1 MIHISFPLDKQ
12 SFDIQ
17 FMRVWIHQRMINWVI
32 KKETRTITVRIIFGD
47 EESKAKNSF
56 LVNALSKEYDSE
68 PTCNKKCIIKNQ
80 KSTIFLKRALLQ
92 FFYERIFGLIVKL
105 QIRMD
110 GQQVQKIIS
119 CRKYCNFWILIYIFS
134 TYIEKFHKKV

>member
-12 SFDIQ
+12 SLDIQ

-47 EESKAKNSF
+47 EESKSKDSF

-68 PTCNKKCIIKNQ
+68 PTCNNKKCIIKNQ
-80 KSTIFLKRALLQ
+80 NSTIFLKRALLQ
-92 FFYERIFGLIVKL
+92 FFTSGFL
-105 QIRMD
+105 D
-110 GQQVQKIIS
+110 
-119 CRKYCNFWILIYIFS
+119 
-134 TYIEKFHKKV
+134 

>member
-32 KKETRTITVRIIFGD
+32 KKETRTITVRIIFRD
-47 EESKAKNSF
+47 EKSKAKNSF

-68 PTCNKKCIIKNQ
+68 PTCNNKKRIIKNEFYY
-80 KSTIFLKRALLQ
+80 FLKRALMQ
-92 FFYERIFGLIVKL
+92 IFTRTDFWIGRKTTNP
-105 QIRMD
+105 D
-110 GQQVQKIIS
+110 EQVQKIS
-119 CRKYCNFWILIYIFS
+119 CWPYRKYCNFWILIQI
-134 TYIEKFHKKV
+134 

>member
-12 SFDIQ
+12 SLDIQ

-47 EESKAKNSF
+47 EESKSKDSF

-68 PTCNKKCIIKNQ
+68 PTCNNKKCIIKIRILLFF
-80 KSTIFLKRALLQ
+80 KEGFIAVFLRA
-92 FFYERIFGLIVKL
+92 
-105 QIRMD
+105 D
-110 GQQVQKIIS
+110 
-119 CRKYCNFWILIYIFS
+119 FWIDRKTTNPDGWTNRS
-134 TYIEKFHKKV
+134 KK

>member
-32 KKETRTITVRIIFGD
+32 KKETRTITVRIIFRD
-47 EESKAKNSF
+47 EKSKAKNSF

-68 PTCNKKCIIKNQ
+68 PTFKIKSASS
-80 KSTIFLKRALLQ
+80 KIRILL
-92 FFYERIFGLIVKL
+92 FFKEGFIADFYE
-105 QIRMD
+105 D
-110 GQQVQKIIS
+110 GFLDWS
-119 CRKYCNFWILIYIFS
+119 
-134 TYIEKFHKKV
+134 

>member
-17 FMRVWIHQRMINWVI
+17 FMRVGIHQRMINWVI

-47 EESKAKNSF
+47 EESKSKDSF

-80 KSTIFLKRALLQ
+80 NSTIF
-92 FFYERIFGLIVKL
+92 
-105 QIRMD
+105 
-110 GQQVQKIIS
+110 
-119 CRKYCNFWILIYIFS
+119 
-134 TYIEKFHKKV
+134 

>member
-47 EESKAKNSF
+47 EKTKAKNSF

-68 PTCNKKCIIKNQ
+68 PTFKIKSASSKIRILLFFQ
-80 KSTIFLKRALLQ
+80 RGLYCSFLRA
-92 FFYERIFGLIVKL
+92 
-105 QIRMD
+105 D
-110 GQQVQKIIS
+110 
-119 CRKYCNFWILIYIFS
+119 FWIDRKTTNPDGWTTGPKNNIMQEILQSLDSNSHF
-134 TYIEKFHKKV
+134 

>member
-12 SFDIQ
+12 SLDIQ

-32 KKETRTITVRIIFGD
+32 KKETRTITVRIIFRD
-47 EESKAKNSF
+47 EKSKAKNSF

-80 KSTIFLKRALLQ
+80 NSTIFLKRALLQ
-92 FFYERIFGLIVKL
+92 FFLRA
-105 QIRMD
+105 D
-110 GQQVQKIIS
+110 
-119 CRKYCNFWILIYIFS
+119 FWIDRKTTNPDGWTTGPKNNIMQEILQFLDS
-134 TYIEKFHKKV
+134 NLHF